1 MQSYLEQ
8 CLAKLE
14 SFEGSIPWMYRDTV
28 GKVTVGVGVML
39 SDAAAAVAL
48 PFRAGD
54 QPASAAEIAADFA
67 RVNAL
72 PMGRAAHF
80 YRRNGGLELAE
91 EEITSLLRSVVLRFE
106 ARLRES
112 VAGYDGFPDPA
123 KMALLD
129 MTYNLGPEGLL
140 TGFPKLIQ
148 AAEAGN
154 WKQAAAQCFRH
165 GPGAA
170 RNQWTEA
177 MFLSGVLPKL
187 EGKAEG
193 MLVRFGYGLLGLA
206 ASLVSRMRRR
216 Q

>member
-54 QPASAAEIAADFA
+54 QPASAAEIAAEFS
-67 RVNAL
+67 RVDAL

-80 YRRNGGLELAE
+80 YRRDGGLELAQS
-91 EEITSLLRSVVLRFE
+91 EITSLLQSVVLRFE
-106 ARLRES
+106 AQLRERI
-112 VAGYDGFPDPA
+112 AGYDGFPDPA

-129 MTYNLGPEGLL
+129 MAYNLGPEGLL

-148 AAEAGN
+148 AAETGN
-154 WKQAAAQCFRH
+154 WKQAAVQCFRH

-170 RNQWTEA
+170 RNQWTQA
-177 MFLSGVLPKL
+177 MFLGGVLPKL
-187 EGKAEG
+187 EGKAESG
-193 MLVRFGYGLLGLA
+193 LVRFGYGLLGLA
-206 ASLVSRMRRR
+206 ASLVSRIRRR
-216 Q
+216 R